1 MKGPASAPVTLVAFS
16 DFQCPFCSRA
26 VPTLHQLETD
36 YAGKLRVAFKQLPLP
51 FHDKAHL
58 AAEAAL
64 AANEQG
70 KFWQIHDKLFANQQA
85 LDRASLEKYASELGL
100 DLAKFKAALDSGKY
114 KDKVDAEAR
123 EGAAVGATG
132 TPTFFVN
139 GTRIVGRPARRGL
152 QGRDRQGAEGEE
164 GLAAAQP
171 DVRSLHPVCG
181 EKVSR

>member
-1 MKGPASAPVTLVAFS
+1 PEYG
-16 DFQCPFCSRA
+16 
-26 VPTLHQLETD
+26 
-36 YAGKLRVAFKQLPLP
+36 GKLRVAFKQLPLP

-70 KFWQIHDKLFANQQA
+70 KFWQFHDKLFANQQA
-85 LDRASLEKYASELGL
+85 LDRPSLEKYAADLGL
-100 DLAKFKAALDSGKY
+100 DLAKFKAALDSGKF

-139 GTRIVGRPARRGL
+139 GTRIVG
-152 QGRDRQGAEGEE
+152 
-164 GLAAAQP
+164 AQP
-171 DVRSLHPVCG
+171 VEAFKAVID
-181 EKVSR
+181 